1 MRFDGR
7 SAAELR
13 PFHFQTGF
21 TRYAEGSVL
30 VQCGQTHVLCN
41 ASVEPNVPKWLQG
54 TGQGW
59 VSAEYSML
67 PRATHE
73 RIGRDKGS
81 RSGRSMEISRLIG
94 RSLRAAV
101 NLSDLGE
108 RQITVDCDVLQA
120 DGGTRTTAI
129 SGGFV
134 ALALALHTLVERGQ
148 LSRYPLITQVAATS
162 AGLSEKGPILDLD
175 YVEDSNIGTDMN
187 FVMNSKLEIIEIQG
201 TAEEGS
207 FSREQLSAMID
218 LAEKGCSEIFRLQ
231 REALKSFQ
239 GISFP

>member
-7 SAAELR
+7 APTELR
-13 PFHFQTGF
+13 PFRFQTGF

-30 VQCGQTHVLCN
+30 IQCGQTHVLCN
-41 ASVEPNVPKWLQG
+41 ASVEPTVPKWLQG

-59 VSAEYSML
+59 ISAEYSML
-67 PRATHE
+67 PRSTHE
-73 RIGRDKGS
+73 RIGRDKGA
-81 RSGRSMEISRLIG
+81 RSGRSLEISRLIG

-129 SGGFV
+129 TGGFV

-148 LSRYPLITQVAATS
+148 LSTYPIVTQVAAIS

-207 FSREQLSAMID
+207 FTRQELSAMLD
-218 LAEKGCSEIFRLQ
+218 LAENGCKEIFALQ
-231 REALKSFQ
+231 REALKSFE
-239 GISFP
+239 GIRLP